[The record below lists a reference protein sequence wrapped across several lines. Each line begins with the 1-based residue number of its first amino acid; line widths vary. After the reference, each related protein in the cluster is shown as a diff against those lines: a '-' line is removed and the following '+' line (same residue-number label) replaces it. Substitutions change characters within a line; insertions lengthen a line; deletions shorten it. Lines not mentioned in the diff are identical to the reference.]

1 MFKNAIDIAG
11 QYISFIE
18 SVAKSKRVFTLMG
31 EGESA
36 LSTSLHFLDEEGNEA
51 PVLCVWSSEALA
63 SYHKKEDWKNFKLK
77 VIPLGEFIENWC
89 LGMFFDGVIVGV
101 NFDQHMFGKEVTS
114 LELAED
120 LIQKLEQNLINI
132 EFKNFK
138 DLEEL
143 KEYISS
149 LNNN

>member
-1 MFKNAIDIAG
+1 
-11 QYISFIE
+11 
-18 SVAKSKRVFTLMG
+18 
-31 EGESA
+31 
-36 LSTSLHFLDEEGNEA
+36 
-51 PVLCVWSSEALA
+51 
-63 SYHKKEDWKNFKLK
+63 
-77 VIPLGEFIENWC
+77 
-89 LGMFFDGVIVGV
+89 
-101 NFDQHMFGKEVTS
+101 MFGKEVTS

>member
-63 SYHKKEDWKNFKLK
+63 SYHKKECSPPIFSSNFR
-77 VIPLGEFIENWC
+77 
-89 LGMFFDGVIVGV
+89 
-101 NFDQHMFGKEVTS
+101 
-114 LELAED
+114 
-120 LIQKLEQNLINI
+120 
-132 EFKNFK
+132 
-138 DLEEL
+138 
-143 KEYISS
+143 
-149 LNNN
+149 